1 MSEATIDLDDVPD
14 PEMDASAIDALTFF
28 IESLAPDHGVSTDAS
43 LEAMGAAVFETLA
56 CNGCHLNYTNDVP
69 AYTDLLLHDVQ
80 SETYRG
86 FPSANAAER
95 MFRTP
100 PLWGIVNTAPYM
112 HNAAADTLEEA
123 IAAHGGDASASASAY
138 GSLGAEE
145 RAALLA
151 FLRSI

>member
-1 MSEATIDLDDVPD
+1 
-14 PEMDASAIDALTFF
+14 
-28 IESLAPDHGVSTDAS
+28 
-43 LEAMGAAVFETLA
+43 MGASVFEALA
-56 CNGCHLNYTNDVP
+56 CSGCHLNYSDDVL

-86 FPSANAAER
+86 FPSANVTER

-100 PLWGIVNTAPYM
+100 PLWGITNTAPFM
-112 HNAAADTLEEA
+112 HNAAANTLEEA
-123 IAAHGGDASASASAY
+123 IAAHAGEAAASASAY
-138 GSLGAEE
+138 GALGAEE